1 LLCNSCTDKH
11 CNDIGTESEPLL
23 IECQSCGGRGCDE
36 CGQAGRIKIEGCPQQ
51 FCKEIVQSVQLID
64 LFEKGLP
71 PIAGGTLDQSVWFLE
86 AVKVL
91 SNEEAL
97 ARQQAST

>member
-1 LLCNSCTDKH
+1 
-11 CNDIGTESEPLL
+11 
-23 IECQSCGGRGCDE
+23 
-36 CGQAGRIKIEGCPQQ
+36 
-51 FCKEIVQSVQLID
+51 VQLID